1 MTLLD
6 TMKSNFTLKALSLCL
21 ALLLWLFVSAGRES
35 ETSLTVPVQ
44 LNNIP
49 PGLAVAAPLPPT
61 VNFRLRG
68 TKIQLWKY
76 SATRRVIKLDLKGA
90 TEGATS
96 FPNLGA
102 LLDLPEDLKTTR
114 VTPSAIVVTLVKSGG
129 REKGKL

>member
-21 ALLLWLFVSAGRES
+21 ALLLWLFMSAGRES

-44 LNNIP
+44 LHNTP
-49 PGLAVAAPLPPT
+49 PGLAVAAPPPAT

-68 TKIQLWKY
+68 PKIQLWKY
-76 SATRRVIKLDLKGA
+76 KATRPVIKLDLKGA
-90 TEGATS
+90 QEGTTS
-96 FPNLGA
+96 FPNLVE

-114 VTPSAIVVTLVKSGG
+114 VTPAAIVVTLAKPGDRG
-129 REKGKL
+129 KGKL